1 MAIAAQAYFP
11 DPGPLPGRE
20 AEAPCFLKCWHG
32 EALVA
37 DFHVKA
43 VTALLLER
51 PGKRA
56 LHLEP
61 VPGRAVH
68 RRIVKP
74 GGSKRT
80 VPARGGND
88 RPVAVVRVL

>member
-1 MAIAAQAYFP
+1 MS
-11 DPGPLPGRE
+11 E
-20 AEAPCFLKCWHG
+20 STSAENLHLDDFTIKQGVSPVPKYYG